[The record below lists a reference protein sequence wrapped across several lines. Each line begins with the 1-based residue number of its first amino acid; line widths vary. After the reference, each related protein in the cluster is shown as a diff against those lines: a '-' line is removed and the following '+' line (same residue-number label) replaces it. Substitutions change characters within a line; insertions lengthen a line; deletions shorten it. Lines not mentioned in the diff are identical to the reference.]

1 MRVLLATDGKPHSEK
16 AVEYGFALYK
26 QFKPTFVALYVVD
39 PRSGIEKDKDI
50 KNGMRVLGRLKIRG
64 ADIGIEVATLL
75 EAGDPMETILLA
87 AQRIKADAI
96 VLGKTTDR
104 STGGGLL
111 GGSKSISEFI
121 IKNSTCPVIVV
132 KSGSP

>member
-1 MRVLLATDGKPHSEK
+1 MRVLLATDGKPQSDK

-39 PRSGIEKDKDI
+39 PKSGVEKDKEI

-75 EAGDPMETILLA
+75 EAGEHMETIILA
-87 AQRIKADAI
+87 AQRIKADVI
-96 VLGKTTDR
+96 VVGKGQEK
-104 STGGGLL
+104 SGGGLL
-111 GGSKSISEFI
+111 GGSKSTSEYI
-121 IKNSTCPVIVV
+121 VRNATCPIIVV
-132 KSGSP
+132 K